1 VGLFTSSKKKIKD
14 VRTPE
19 TKAAATWALNT
30 LRSPTP
36 DFPTQDIAQLTPA
49 EQQAQDL
56 VGGYARS
63 SPEGLDVLR
72 GMTTATGGG
81 MTPELQG
88 LIDEVMEK
96 GQQETNRMGRK
107 VQIAGAA
114 RTSAGRDVLGRSVQ
128 DTERNIMNVALPYLT
143 QAKENAENRKLTAA
157 QALATLGESSMLN
170 RINALSTT
178 GALPRII
185 EQLQKDAEY
194 AKAMQQINFPYQ
206 QQAGIAGM
214 LLNAPAQTAV
224 TGGEPSLFSQ
234 LSPAIGMLGGLF

>member
-1 VGLFTSSKKKIKD
+1 
-14 VRTPE
+14 
-19 TKAAATWALNT
+19 
-30 LRSPTP
+30 
-36 DFPTQDIAQLTPA
+36 
-49 EQQAQDL
+49 
-56 VGGYARS
+56 
-63 SPEGLDVLR
+63 
-72 GMTTATGGG
+72 
-81 MTPELQG
+81 
-88 LIDEVMEK
+88 
-96 GQQETNRMGRK
+96 MGRK

-114 RTSAGRDVLGRSVQ
+114 STSAGRDVLGQSVQ
-128 DTERNIMNVALPYLT
+128 DTQRNMMNVALPYLT

-194 AKAMQQINFPYQ
+194 ARAMTQINFPYQ